1 MHLDEIIRKHVNNTE
16 LKQLFQKLYPICR
29 SISGKGFDDSLKIL
43 GKIVKLNI
51 IKFKTGS
58 KVLDWTIPKVWNI
71 KDAYI
76 LTPQN
81 KKIAEF
87 KKHNL
92 HLVNYS
98 QPVIKT
104 LPLTKLKK
112 KIFTLPNLPSAI
124 PYVTSYYNK
133 DWGFCMKHNDF
144 KKLKSGNY
152 KVHIDSSLKKGFL
165 KYSDVKIKG
174 KTKKEVLISTYL
186 CHPSMANHELSGPI
200 VWSMLYRILKA
211 TGPHKYTYRF

>member
-58 KVLDWTIPKVWNI
+58 KVLDCTIPKVWNI

-112 KIFTLPNLPSAI
+112 KIFTTFLTRYMIQAPS
-124 PYVTSYYNK
+124 VTLVKTLVFVK
-133 DWGFCMKHNDF
+133 D
-144 KKLKSGNY
+144 
-152 KVHIDSSLKKGFL
+152 
-165 KYSDVKIKG
+165 
-174 KTKKEVLISTYL
+174 
-186 CHPSMANHELSGPI
+186 GPI
-200 VWSMLYRILKA
+200 WAVKFIYISWII
-211 TGPHKYTYRF
+211 

>member
-1 MHLDEIIRKHVNNTE
+1 MKTDKIISKFVNIKE

-29 SISGKGFDDSLKIL
+29 SISGKGFDESLNIL
-43 GKIVKLNI
+43 GKIVDLKI
-51 IKFKTGS
+51 IKFKSGS
-58 KVLDWTIPKVWNI
+58 KVLDWTVPNVWNI

-98 QPVIKT
+98 QPIIKI
-104 LPLTKLKK
+104 LPLSKLKK

-133 DWGFCMKHNDF
+133 DWGF
-144 KKLKSGNY
+144 
-152 KVHIDSSLKKGFL
+152 
-165 KYSDVKIKG
+165 
-174 KTKKEVLISTYL
+174 
-186 CHPSMANHELSGPI
+186 
-200 VWSMLYRILKA
+200 
-211 TGPHKYTYRF
+211 